1 MGTHIEG
8 IKYMTSTLNFEEYEF
23 QIREAEEDPSYDHNL
38 DLKVFNETWVEN
50 VYRIHEGHFS
60 GKRVFVD
67 IGANIGAVSIFVDS
81 FNKNRDDDQKIK
93 VYAVEPE
100 PNNLHLLNENIK
112 NNPTE
117 NITVVNN
124 AIWHTKSMVSISN
137 LGANSSIVDLEKE
150 NKTDVLAI
158 TLENL
163 FSIYNIKEVDVMKID
178 IEGAEFDLIL
188 NTSKKTLAKIK
199 YLVLE
204 FDKSFDGRFGQ
215 MVEKLSKQF
224 GIDILGSPE
233 RGGYI
238 YANRY

>member
-8 IKYMTSTLNFEEYEF
+8 IKDMTSILNFEGYSF
-23 QIREAEEDPSYDHNL
+23 RIREGKDDPSYDHNL
-38 DLKVFNETWVEN
+38 DLKVFNETWIEN
-50 VYRIHEGHFS
+50 VYRIHDYQFVNG
-60 GKRVFVD
+60 GVFVD
-67 IGANIGAVSIFVDS
+67 VGANIGAVSIFVDS
-81 FNKNRDDDQKIK
+81 FNKNREDDQKIK

-100 PNNLHLLNENIK
+100 PNNLRLLNRNIK
-112 NNPTE
+112 NNPIE
-117 NITVVNN
+117 NITIVNN
-124 AIWHTKSMVSISN
+124 AIWHKKSMVSISN
-137 LGANSSIVDLEKE
+137 LGANSSIIDLEKE

-163 FSIYNIKEVDVMKID
+163 FSIYKIKEVDVMKID

-188 NTSKKTLAKIK
+188 NTPTKTLAKIN

-204 FDKSFDGRFGQ
+204 FDKSFDGKFGQ

-224 GIDILGSPE
+224 GLDILGSPE

>member
-1 MGTHIEG
+1 MATNTKRVKHMTFI
-8 IKYMTSTLNFEEYEF
+8 IKREDYNF
-23 QIREAEEDPSYDHNL
+23 QIRRDTEDPSDDHNL
-38 DLKVFNETWVEN
+38 DYKVINETWIEN
-50 VYRIHEGHFS
+50 VYRIHRGQFF
-60 GKRVFVD
+60 GGGVFVD
-67 IGANIGAVSIFVDS
+67 VGANIGSVSLFVDS
-81 FNKNRDDDQKIK
+81 FNKDREDDSKIK

-112 NNPTE
+112 YNPIE

-124 AIWHTKSMVSISN
+124 AIWHEEKMVSISN
-137 LGANSSIVDLEKE
+137 RGGNSSIVDLDGDSSE
-150 NKTDVLAI
+150 VLAI
-158 TLENL
+158 TLETL
-163 FSIYNIKEVDVMKID
+163 FSTYDIKEVDVMKID

-188 NTSKKTLAKIK
+188 NTPEEILAKIN

>member
-1 MGTHIEG
+1 
-8 IKYMTSTLNFEEYEF
+8 MTFILKREDYGF
-23 QIREAEEDPSYDHNL
+23 QIRRDAEDPSDDHNL
-38 DLKVFNETWVEN
+38 DYKVINETWIEN
-50 VYRIHEGHFS
+50 VYRINEGQFF
-60 GKRVFVD
+60 GEGVFVD
-67 IGANIGAVSIFVDS
+67 VGANIGAVSIFVDS
-81 FNKNRDDDQKIK
+81 FNKNRDDDSKIR

-100 PNNLHLLNENIK
+100 PNNLYLLNENIK
-112 NNPTE
+112 YNPIE

-124 AIWHTKSMVSISN
+124 AIWHEEKMVSISN
-137 LGANSSIVDLEKE
+137 RGGNSSIVDLEE
-150 NKTDVLAI
+150 DGAEVLAI
-158 TLENL
+158 TLETL
-163 FSIYNIKEVDVMKID
+163 FSTYDIKEVDVMKID

-188 NTSKKTLAKIK
+188 KTPPETLAKINK
-199 YLVLE
+199 LVLE

>member
-1 MGTHIEG
+1 MGIHTERVEHMNF
-8 IKYMTSTLNFEEYEF
+8 YLNYNNYDFK
-23 QIREAEEDPSYDHNL
+23 IREDQDDPSYDHNL
-38 DLKVFNETWVEN
+38 DFKVINETWLEN
-50 VYRIHEGHFS
+50 VYRIHEGQFS
-60 GKRVFVD
+60 YNGVFVD

-81 FNKNRDDDQKIK
+81 FNKNRGFDNKIN
-93 VYAVEPE
+93 VYSIEPE
-100 PNNLHLLNENIK
+100 PNNLYLLNQNIQ

-124 AIWHTKSMVSISN
+124 AIWHEEKMVSISN
-137 LGANSSIVDLEKE
+137 RGGNSSIVGPEGEEKSE
-150 NKTDVLAI
+150 VLAI
-158 TLENL
+158 TLETL
-163 FSIYNIKEVDVMKID
+163 FSRYDIKEVDVMKID

-188 NTSKKTLAKIK
+188 NTPEEILAKIK
-199 YLVLE
+199 HLVLE

-215 MVEKLSKQF
+215 MIEKLAKQF